1 MILRGDAFGTLE
13 TKLSSWDLESLH
25 GAAVATVLSGRRSC
39 ASVADGFGVVRIDER
54 LQLDDPLL
62 LILHD
67 SLHVNCAF
75 VYVVRRIECAES
87 ALLQHLHSFG
97 LHIQCTHQLRHLDVT
112 GAREG
117 IRLRSRG

>member
-1 MILRGDAFGTLE
+1 MILRGDAFETLE
-13 TKLSSWDLESLH
+13 TKLSSWDLESPH
-25 GAAVATVLSGRRSC
+25 GAAFATVLSGRRSC

-87 ALLQHLHSFG
+87 GRRCYSTKPA
-97 LHIQCTHQLRHLDVT
+97 
-112 GAREG
+112 
-117 IRLRSRG
+117 